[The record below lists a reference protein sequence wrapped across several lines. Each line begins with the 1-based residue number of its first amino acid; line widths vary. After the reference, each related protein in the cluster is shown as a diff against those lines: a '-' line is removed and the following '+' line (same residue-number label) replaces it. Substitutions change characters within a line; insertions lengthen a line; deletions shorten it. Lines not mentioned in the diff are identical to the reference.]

1 MKNKTALLL
10 IELALLI
17 AVFAVAAAVC
27 LGLFAWADTTSKED
41 TQRDTALLHAQNAA
55 QEIKLAKGDLEQA
68 AARLGGDVVGG
79 IWEKKLEDGCILR
92 VESRETDTKYLGR
105 ARVTV
110 LDTDGS
116 VLARIDACWQED
128 GS

>member
-10 IELALLI
+10 IELALLV
-17 AVFAVAAAVC
+17 AVFAGAAAVC
-27 LGLFAWADTTSKED
+27 LRLFAWADATSRKD
-41 TQRDTALLHAQNAA
+41 ARQDQALLHAQNAA

-92 VESRETDTKYLGR
+92 VESRGTDTKYLGM

-116 VLARIDACWQED
+116 VLAQLDACWQED
-128 GS
+128 GP

>member
-10 IELALLI
+10 IELALLA
-17 AVFAVAAAVC
+17 AVFAGAAAVC
-27 LGLFAWADTTSKED
+27 LRLFAWADEASQKD
-41 TQRDTALLHAQNAA
+41 ARQDQAVLYAQNAA

-68 AARLGGDVVGG
+68 AARLGGEVSGG
-79 IWEKKLEDGCILR
+79 IWEKKLENGCILR
-92 VESRETDTKYLGR
+92 VESRGTDTKYLGM
-105 ARVTV
+105 ASIAV

-128 GS
+128 GP